1 MNIKTNYASAT
12 QAITELDA
20 VGKNIDDFFP
30 SSNELV
36 SEVSQYNSIYF
47 GSYKSQKGSLKE
59 ALKDIVDKT
68 GNYCKIANKYVADIM
83 NMNNKK
89 TTIADVT
96 FSGSTDFSGV
106 PFVNYSDKAEEPGR
120 KNWFFFQSTLLKIC
134 RMPLSASTNHRM
146 IL

>member
-1 MNIKTNYASAT
+1 MNIKTNYASAS
-12 QAITELDA
+12 QAIAELDA

-36 SEVSQYNSIYF
+36 SEVKQYNSIYF
-47 GSYKSQKGSLKE
+47 GNYKSQKGSLKE
-59 ALKDIVDKT
+59 ALKDVVEKT
-68 GNYCKIANKYVADIM
+68 ENYCKTSNKYIADLM

-106 PFVNYSDKAEEPGR
+106 PFVNYSDKAEELRESG
-120 KNWFFFQSTLLKIC
+120 KMSEMGYAATVDLMKKATALLE
-134 RMPLSASTNHRM
+134 AG
-146 IL
+146 